1 MVAWFGFEN
10 YKNKTMMFQAEW
22 LVLFQ
27 DFKKP
32 FYYFSCLIHS
42 VFRLILHAF
51 LKWASKVKKPYS
63 QTWNCIKNSI
73 SYFAK
78 LIWLKNL
85 IFQQSVTVRHFL
97 QYQPIYCHQPLLAS
111 VPLFQSDQL
120 WPILLS
126 LQRDL
131 CLYCHHFICQ
141 ACQACTL
148 IKVCK

>member
-1 MVAWFGFEN
+1 MV
-10 YKNKTMMFQAEW
+10 Y
-22 LVLFQ
+22 
-27 DFKKP
+27 
-32 FYYFSCLIHS
+32 C
-42 VFRLILHAF
+42 ILHAC

-131 CLYCHHFICQ
+131 CLYCRLFICQ
-141 ACQACTL
+141 DCQACTL
-148 IKVCK
+148 IKVCKWCIQKYYTVEWAKNMKKIQFSMMVKNLVGV